1 VNVKKFVI
9 STAIIASILVSAK
22 AYAFA
27 DQSPNNPYNDDAASQ
42 CGRDDECMRRV
53 QKFMAAN
60 PRSEHGVFNWIV
72 VIGLIVF
79 VVKFFGSDRKNRA
92 TPPSSIEAADQTDSV
107 PIVADAALLQVGA
120 TSQATQEEGRQR
132 TETMQEAEA
141 ARSREN
147 MRIAEMRAHIDSA
160 SNMQI
165 RRKKG

>member
-1 VNVKKFVI
+1 
-9 STAIIASILVSAK
+9 
-22 AYAFA
+22 
-27 DQSPNNPYNDDAASQ
+27 
-42 CGRDDECMRRV
+42 
-53 QKFMAAN
+53 MAAN

-132 TETMQEAEA
+132 TEAMQEAEA

-160 SNMQI
+160 SKMQI
-165 RRKKG
+165 RRRKD